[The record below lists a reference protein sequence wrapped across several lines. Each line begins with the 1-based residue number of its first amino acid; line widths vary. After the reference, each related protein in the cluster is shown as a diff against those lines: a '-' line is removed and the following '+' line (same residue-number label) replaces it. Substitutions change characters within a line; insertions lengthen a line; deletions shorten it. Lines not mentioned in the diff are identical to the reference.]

1 MNVSCVFVQQQQQK
15 VVVFMRGWMNLSMQQ
30 PAEKE

>member
-1 MNVSCVFVQQQQQK
+1 MNVSCVFVQQQQK